1 MKTIR
6 PSSIRMSDKLIELLF
21 TSNPRVQ
28 WQSLRELGSW
38 AVFRWLV
45 HSLIAIQASQID
57 LTVLESHGGSIALSV
72 TGRQASEAAE
82 IKLPS
87 QLYFS
92 SI

>member
-1 MKTIR
+1 M
-6 PSSIRMSDKLIELLF
+6 
-21 TSNPRVQ
+21 
-28 WQSLRELGSW
+28 
-38 AVFRWLV
+38 FRWLV

-82 IKLPS
+82 IKVPS
-87 QLYFS
+87 QLNFS